1 MTTHSEHAATEPA
14 GGQAGSST
22 SAAGLSS
29 GGPPRNAAP
38 PDPRRWKTLAVLG
51 FIQFMLVLDVTV
63 VNIALPSIQND
74 LKFSDAG
81 LPWVVNAY
89 VIVAGGLL
97 LFGGRLADIFGR
109 RRLFL
114 IGVVIFAVAS
124 VVCGTATNSAVLVIG
139 RFLQGAG
146 EACAAPAALGM
157 VALLFTDPAERG
169 KAFALW
175 GGLAGLGGVTGTV
188 ISGVLVDLASWR
200 WIFFINVPVALVAL
214 VLIPRLTEESR
225 MKREYDHLD
234 FTGAIAGTVGLLAV
248 VYGLLQVVP
257 NSWGSWRVL
266 VPVLGGLLLLVGMFV
281 WEGRSATPLIPRSFF
296 SNRTRLVANVSTL
309 ISTAGFFTYA
319 FLLTLFEQQV
329 LDYSPIASGLSYLP
343 FGLSIGIGI
352 GINNALMPR
361 LGVRKVLAIGFF
373 GSAVGLFLTGMI
385 DPSTSYLSGVLPGM
399 IVLGL
404 STGIAIPASASA
416 ALHDV
421 DMQNSSLASA
431 VQNVMQQVGAAIG
444 IACLAALAFSHSAD
458 RLNSGASPAEAVTS
472 GYALSFQVGAGL
484 MLLSAVLVLILLGS
498 PKPADWSGSGAPQP
512 APDRTEPAGA

>member
-1 MTTHSEHAATEPA
+1 MTTHSEHAAEPGRGPA
-14 GGQAGSST
+14 A
-22 SAAGLSS
+22 SAAGLSGS
-29 GGPPRNAAP
+29 EPPRNAAP
-38 PDPRRWKTLAVLG
+38 ADPRRWKALAVLG

-74 LKFSDAG
+74 LRFSDAG

-89 VIVAGGLL
+89 VIVAGGFL

-114 IGVVIFAVAS
+114 IGVAIFAVAS
-124 VVCGTATNSAVLVIG
+124 AICGAAENSAVLVIG

-157 VALLFTDPAERG
+157 VALLFTDHLERG

-188 ISGVLVDLASWR
+188 ISGALVDFASWR
-200 WIFFINVPVALVAL
+200 WIFYINLPVALIAL
-214 VLIPRLTEESR
+214 VLIPRLTDESR
-225 MKREYDHLD
+225 MRREHDRLD
-234 FTGAIAGTVGLLAV
+234 FTGAIAGTAGLLAI

-266 VPVLGGLLLLVGMFV
+266 VPLLGGLLLLVGMFV
-281 WEGRSATPLIPRSFF
+281 WEGRSPNPLIPRSFF
-296 SNRTRLVANVSTL
+296 ANRTRLVANVSTL

-329 LDYSPIASGLSYLP
+329 LHYSPIESGLSYLP
-343 FGLSIGIGI
+343 FGISIGVGI
-352 GINNALMPR
+352 GLNNALMPR

-373 GSAVGLFLTGMI
+373 GSAVGLFLTGLI
-385 DPSTSYLSGVLPGM
+385 DPSTTYASGVLPGM

-416 ALHDV
+416 ALHEV

-444 IACLAALAFSHSAD
+444 IACLAALAFSYSEE
-458 RLNSGASPAEAVTS
+458 RLNSGASPAEAVSS
-472 GYALSFQVGAGL
+472 GYALSFQVGAVL
-484 MLLSAVLVLILLGS
+484 MLVSALLVLILLGS
-498 PKPADWSGSGAPQP
+498 PKPVDLSGAPQP
-512 APDRTEPAGA
+512 APDHTGPAAA